1 MGISARGVGV
11 SEKRTGDRGKLK
23 KSAEKFLRTPAAA
36 RCLFAAEG
44 LRWRKWMEIEGLH
57 KKLLHYRTSY
67 NEYIGLDGWSG
78 WSTETDTFISEV
90 FEAAKAEAEKRE
102 KISRGKSGEELA
114 QALEKK
120 FGKKE
125 K

>member
-1 MGISARGVGV
+1 
-11 SEKRTGDRGKLK
+11 
-23 KSAEKFLRTPAAA
+23 
-36 RCLFAAEG
+36 
-44 LRWRKWMEIEGLH
+44 MEMEALH
-57 KKLLHYRTSY
+57 KKLLLGMGLKEEDFLLFDGKHVTYEYDAEKGVRLYDPYYRTSY
-67 NEYIGLDGWSG
+67 NEYIGMDGWSV

-90 FEAAKAEAEKRE
+90 FGAAKAEAEKRE

-120 FGKKE
+120 FGKKD